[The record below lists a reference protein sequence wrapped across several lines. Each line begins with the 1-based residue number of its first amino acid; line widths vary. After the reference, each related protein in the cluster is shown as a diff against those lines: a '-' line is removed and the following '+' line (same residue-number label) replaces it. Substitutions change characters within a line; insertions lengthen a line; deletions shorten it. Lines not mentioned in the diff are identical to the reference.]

1 MTSTSEWLPEPTI
14 RRRLWELAKF
24 KRTDV
29 KLGLSVRQLIDN
41 LVTAHIKNWYGDK
54 IQVDSEGNRLVE
66 GTPVLRRICR
76 LKPDIWLAGNSVEA
90 PAEEARR
97 RRGPQPGTVDRYGDA
112 DHALFPEMERLI
124 ALPQYGSAYA
134 AALHLASEGKV
145 EGAGTEASRARRLL
159 AAYKKK
165 LAETR

>member
-66 GTPVLRRICR
+66 WTPVLRRICR

-97 RRGPQPGTVDRYGDA
+97 RRGPQPGTV
-112 DHALFPEMERLI
+112 HVLFVTCSHSIGVRSSRS
-124 ALPQYGSAYA
+124 LPTTSLTRAAVRMRNSSARAAMPFRSRSFTMKPGSCSYGSA
-134 AALHLASEGKV
+134 V
-145 EGAGTEASRARRLL
+145 
-159 AAYKKK
+159 
-165 LAETR
+165 